1 MKPEELLVLGQ
12 SGIYTY
18 NTEQQTFTLIKT
30 GNYIS
35 CGKDKYNYIALHLDG
50 SIYTS
55 RTGYVWHRCGLAH
68 STTVFSKIKCNEHLT
83 YLGPM
88 CSPSFTGYNT
98 DDYCNWS
105 RGIENDISDVA
116 WNGKIWLAGGE
127 TLHTSPDGKVW
138 KPVTPLDLGGGTPQH
153 INTILWDTKQWIIS
167 GNGTGIF
174 VVNDSVTTS
183 LRTLPPQGDGVRQ
196 GALFFN
202 FSAPIRYMA
211 GQASRDETVAII
223 NPLIRSENAIQWT
236 ACNLGV
242 SNITKVCD
250 ITYENQK
257 YYVIAKSTDGK
268 THLFSSVKGI
278 YWTHISDSLSVLNKF
293 LA

>member
-1 MKPEELLVLGQ
+1 MKSGELLLLGQ

-18 NTEQQTFTLIKT
+18 NTEQRTSTLTKA

-35 CGKDKYNYIALHLDG
+35 CGKDRYNYIALRVDG

-55 RTGYVWHRCGLAH
+55 RTGYVWHHCGLAH
-68 STTVFSKIKCNEHLT
+68 STNVSSKMKCNEHLT

-88 CSPSFTGYNT
+88 FSPSFTGYNT
-98 DDYCNWS
+98 DDYCNWL
-105 RGIENDISDVA
+105 RGIENDDYINDVG
-116 WNGKIWLAGGE
+116 WNGKIWLAGGQ
-127 TLHTSPDGKVW
+127 TLHTSPDGKIW
-138 KPVTPLDLGGGTPQH
+138 KPVAPLDLGGGTPQH
-153 INTILWDTKQWIIS
+153 INTILWDTKQWVIS
-167 GNGTGIF
+167 GNGIF

-196 GALFFN
+196 RALFFN

-211 GQASRDETVAII
+211 GQASSDETIAIN

-250 ITYENQK
+250 IAYENRK

-268 THLFSSVKGI
+268 TQLLSSVNGI
-278 YWTHISDSLSVLNKF
+278 HWTHISDSLSALDKF
-293 LA
+293 LV

>member
-1 MKPEELLVLGQ
+1 MKYGELLVLGQ

-18 NTEQQTFTLIKT
+18 NTTQRTVALIKT
-30 GNYIS
+30 GNYIT
-35 CGKDKYNYIALHLDG
+35 CGKDKCNYIALRTDG
-50 SIYTS
+50 NIYTS
-55 RTGYVWHRCGLAH
+55 KTGYVWHRHGLAH
-68 STTVFSKIKCNEHLT
+68 STMVSSKIECNEQLT

-98 DDYCNWS
+98 CDYCNWS

-127 TLHTSPDGKVW
+127 SLHTSPDGKVW
-138 KPVTPLDLGGGTPQH
+138 KPVTLLDLGGGTPQH
-153 INTILWDTKQWIIS
+153 INKILWDTKQWIIS
-167 GNGTGIF
+167 GIGTGIF
-174 VVNDSVTTS
+174 VVNDSVMTS
-183 LRTLPPQGDGVRQ
+183 LRTLPPQENGVYQ

-211 GQASRDETVAII
+211 GQYNRDETVPVI

-236 ACNLGV
+236 TCNLGV

-250 ITYENQK
+250 ITYKDLK
-257 YYVIAKSTDGK
+257 YHVIAKSTDGK
-268 THLFSSVKGI
+268 THLFSSVNGI
-278 YWTHISDSLSVLNKF
+278 EWTHVSDSLPMLTYF
-293 LA
+293 LM